1 MDATLLHLIAG
12 PYGALVLACVFC
24 FLIFK
29 HYQHII
35 NQSLEE
41 HRADR
46 AMYQKTMQELSSEIK
61 AMGKDIFEMKQ
72 KI

>member
-1 MDATLLHLIAG
+1 MDSTILQLIAG
-12 PYGALVLACVFC
+12 PYGALILACVFC
-24 FLIFK
+24 YLIFK
-29 HYQHII
+29 HYQQLI

-61 AMGKDIFEMKQ
+61 AMGKDLFEMKQ
-72 KI
+72 KL

>member
-1 MDATLLHLIAG
+1 MDSTILQLIAG
-12 PYGALVLACVFC
+12 PYGALILACVFC
-24 FLIFK
+24 YLIFK
-29 HYQHII
+29 HYQLLI